1 MASIVLFKM
10 YALIIQW
17 ENGDEYGL
25 GSKVGRIRD

>member
-25 GSKVGRIRD
+25 VVKGGG

>member
-25 GSKVGRIRD
+25 VVKWVG